1 MEKKPSHKIP
11 EETAAT
17 PAEIYQAIEALR
29 PAELLRLKKY
39 AQFRIR
45 GLGRASQGRNDE
57 DLLYEALNATLVGN
71 RQWNTSVSFLA
82 HLLGALR
89 SISSHWK
96 EQFDVD
102 EALLEAEV
110 ISTTSEGKAYNPYLN
125 ARSTNPDSE
134 SILAAKQEVAAIE
147 QLLADDP
154 LALNIIGGWRAE
166 MTGPEIQEA
175 LGLTR
180 TEYETTVKRLRRKI
194 QSFLSQ
200 REHGAWER
208 HNMTTTGVTPSM
220 IPRGENR
227 V

>member
-1 MEKKPSHKIP
+1 MEKKPSRKIP

-17 PAEIYQAIEALR
+17 PVEINQAIDTLR
-29 PAELLRLKKY
+29 PAELLRLRKC
-39 AQFRIR
+39 AQFRIK
-45 GLGRASQGRNDE
+45 GLGRASQGRNAE
-57 DLLYEALNATLVGN
+57 DLLYEALNATLRGN
-71 RQWNTSVSFLA
+71 RQWNTSVSFPV
-82 HLLGALR
+82 HLLGAMR

-96 EQFDVD
+96 EQFDD
-102 EALLEAEV
+102 AEALLEAEV
-110 ISTTSEGKAYNPYLN
+110 ISTTSAGEAYNPYVN
-125 ARSTNPDSE
+125 ARSTNPGSE
-134 SILAAKQEVAAIE
+134 RIVAAKQEVEAIE

-154 LALNIIGGWRAE
+154 LALEIIGGWRAE

-175 LGLTR
+175 LGLTK
-180 TEYETTVKRLRRKI
+180 TAYETTVKRLRRKI

-208 HNMTTTGVTPSM
+208 PTMTTAGVTPSM

>member
-1 MEKKPSHKIP
+1 MEKKPSRKIP

-17 PAEIYQAIEALR
+17 PAEIYQAIDALR

-39 AQFRIR
+39 AQFRIK
-45 GLGRASQGRNDE
+45 GLGRASQGRNDH
-57 DLLYEALNATLVGN
+57 DLLYEALNGTLAGN
-71 RQWNTSVSFLA
+71 RHWNTSVPFVW
-82 HLLGALR
+82 HLLGVIR
-89 SISSHWK
+89 SISSHWE
-96 EQFDVD
+96 EQFDAD

-110 ISTTSEGKAYNPYLN
+110 ISTTSEGEAYNPYVN

-134 SILAAKQEVAAIE
+134 RIMAAKQEVEAIE
-147 QLLADDP
+147 QLLAGDP
-154 LALNIIGGWRAE
+154 LALDIIGGWRAE

-175 LGLTR
+175 LSLTK

-208 HNMTTTGVTPSM
+208 HNMTTKGVTPSM